1 MTRSMG
7 RYLIFALTAVVLIL
21 GLAGFWAIHFF
32 SASPHLD
39 EADASLRQAE
49 AAILAREYPQ
59 ALAHLRHCLE
69 LCPFNAETHFL
80 MARTSRRAG
89 RLQDSRNHLER
100 AAILYWP
107 RAQIALEQQLQRAQ
121 VGDIWQLEDALLD
134 RLNTHPPEEVL
145 ILEALVNG
153 LLENDR
159 LIDVLVLTSAWMR
172 EFPRDWLPLVYRA
185 NARLRLNGRTE
196 EILQDFQR
204 VLELKPDD
212 AESHVSL
219 AIVLTG
225 TGDYEKALPHF
236 QAAARTQPE
245 DTRVL
250 YGLAN
255 CLHSL
260 GRSPEARAVLSQLL
274 AKNKDDAAGI
284 YLLGKIELAEQSPQQ
299 AYQWLKKA
307 DRLAP
312 NEPDITNSLMA
323 VCSMLGKTQEA
334 NHYQRLLEEI
344 HARDAEL
351 DKLTTAAKSRP
362 DDASLRFQVGMAC
375 LKLRRNDEAA
385 HWFQGI
391 LWKDP
396 GHLPTLNALADYYE
410 RNGNGKMMNYYR
422 RKATKASG
430 QRTSKTADNSP
441 RQ

>member
-1 MTRSMG
+1 MMTRSMG

-69 LCPFNAETHFL
+69 LCPLNAEAHFL

-185 NARLRLNGRTE
+185 NARLAPPRRARWGWRALSWMSMHPFWDRRCRLSALGSSHTVGIRLGLCAALIGKEPWPVSGISRPLPGPSQRTPAC
-196 EILQDFQR
+196 F
-204 VLELKPDD
+204 
-212 AESHVSL
+212 
-219 AIVLTG
+219 T
-225 TGDYEKALPHF
+225 ALPT
-236 QAAARTQPE
+236 ACIRWAGARRP
-245 DTRVL
+245 
-250 YGLAN
+250 A
-255 CLHSL
+255 
-260 GRSPEARAVLSQLL
+260 LS
-274 AKNKDDAAGI
+274 
-284 YLLGKIELAEQSPQQ
+284 
-299 AYQWLKKA
+299 
-307 DRLAP
+307 
-312 NEPDITNSLMA
+312 
-323 VCSMLGKTQEA
+323 
-334 NHYQRLLEEI
+334 
-344 HARDAEL
+344 
-351 DKLTTAAKSRP
+351 
-362 DDASLRFQVGMAC
+362 
-375 LKLRRNDEAA
+375 
-385 HWFQGI
+385 
-391 LWKDP
+391 
-396 GHLPTLNALADYYE
+396 
-410 RNGNGKMMNYYR
+410 
-422 RKATKASG
+422 
-430 QRTSKTADNSP
+430 
-441 RQ
+441 